1 MRDEEYWREQTVL
14 VTGAS
19 RGIGREL
26 VRRFAQLG
34 ARVAGTY
41 LSSQAQAE
49 ALVEEC
55 GRERVRLYR
64 ADVAQEAQVAAMV
77 AEARKE
83 LGPISVL
90 VNNAGQTR
98 DGLLLT
104 MKSADWKDVLA
115 THLDGAFYCT
125 RAVLRDMLARRHGRI
140 VNVTSVSGVKGTAGQ
155 SNYSAAKAGLI
166 GLTRALAR
174 EMGRKNITV
183 NAVAL
188 GVIETDM
195 TAALPEAVLADYKEG
210 TSLKRFGTVGDVA
223 DLVEFVA
230 GPRAGYMTGQVLP
243 LDGGLL

>member
-1 MRDEEYWREQTVL
+1 MRDEEYWREQTAL

-26 VRRFAQLG
+26 VRRFAALG

-49 ALVEEC
+49 ALAEEC
-55 GRERVRLYR
+55 GRERVRLFR
-64 ADVAQEAQVAAMV
+64 ADVSREEDVQHLLAAV
-77 AEARKE
+77 HKE
-83 LGPISVL
+83 LGRVTVL

-104 MKSADWKDVLA
+104 MKTGDWKDVLA
-115 THLDGAFYCT
+115 THLDGAFFCT
-125 RAVLRDMLARRHGRI
+125 RAVLRDMLGGRHGRI
-140 VNVTSVSGVKGTAGQ
+140 VNVSSVSGVRGTPGQ
-155 SNYSAAKAGLI
+155 CNYSAAKAGLI

-174 EMGRKNITV
+174 EMGRRNVTV

-195 TAALPEAVLADYKEG
+195 TAALPEEVRAAYMDQ
-210 TSLKRFGTVGDVA
+210 TSLKRFGTVADVA

-243 LDGGLL
+243 LDGGML